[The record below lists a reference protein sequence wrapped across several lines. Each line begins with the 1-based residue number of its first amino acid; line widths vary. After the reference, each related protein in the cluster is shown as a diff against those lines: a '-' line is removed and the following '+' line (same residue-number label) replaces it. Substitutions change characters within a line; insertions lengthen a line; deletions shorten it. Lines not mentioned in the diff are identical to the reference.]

1 MTSDKDKKQAG
12 IERYEL
18 LETQID
24 DIKRRRK
31 RRRLSSSR
39 LNRYLNDILYLR
51 MVEEASYADIALW
64 LRQNKRIR
72 VTKQAVQQF
81 TKKHLDTVDKEIGI
95 NG

>member
-1 MTSDKDKKQAG
+1 MTSDKDKKQAR

-18 LETQID
+18 LEKQID

-39 LNRYLNDILYLR
+39 LNRYLNDILYLH

>member
-1 MTSDKDKKQAG
+1 MTSDLDKKQAR

-18 LETQID
+18 LEKQIE

-39 LNRYLNDILYLR
+39 LNRHLNDILYLH

-64 LRQNKRIR
+64 LRQNKRIK
-72 VTKQAVQQF
+72 VSKQAVQQF
-81 TKKHLDTVDKEIGI
+81 TKKHLDTVDKEINL